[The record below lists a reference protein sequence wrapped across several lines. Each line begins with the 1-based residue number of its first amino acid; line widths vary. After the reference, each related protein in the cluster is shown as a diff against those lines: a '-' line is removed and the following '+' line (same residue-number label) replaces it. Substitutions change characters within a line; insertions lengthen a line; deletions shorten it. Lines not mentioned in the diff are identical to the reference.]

1 MREDYKKESVNDSG
15 EVKKSGKNKS
25 AAGKKGT
32 TSGKK
37 EHTGQRGSKR
47 RPESEKTSSG
57 KSFNAQKVSDNSA
70 GGNAAGA
77 KKKRS

>member
-25 AAGKKGT
+25 AAGKPYGKNGT

-47 RPESEKTSSG
+47 RPDS
-57 KSFNAQKVSDNSA
+57 
-70 GGNAAGA
+70 
-77 KKKRS
+77 